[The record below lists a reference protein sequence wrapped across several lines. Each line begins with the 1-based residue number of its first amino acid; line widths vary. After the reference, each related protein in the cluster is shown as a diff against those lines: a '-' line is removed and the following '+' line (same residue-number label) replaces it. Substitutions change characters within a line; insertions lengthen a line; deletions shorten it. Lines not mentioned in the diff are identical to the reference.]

1 MPPWNCSNST
11 YSDAWYIAL
20 ARRLAYPLMTLD
32 VGMPKAARIHGV
44 EVIGAPG

>member
-1 MPPWNCSNST
+1 MESLDNST

-20 ARRLAYPLMTLD
+20 ARRLAYPLTTLD
-32 VGMPKAARIHGV
+32 GGMRKAARIHGV